1 MVNRTTAFAL
11 TTLVFATFGCN
22 GANTAEP
29 VEDSALC
36 DEPSALPRNAKSA
49 IVEPGFGLTVG
60 LYKRLAK
67 TEKGNI
73 VFSPFGVRSALALSA
88 AGAKGDTATEL
99 AEGLSAKGG
108 ISPKWHKAFGAVQ
121 ASVVCP
127 QGDRSRKI
135 EFANGLFLQDGV
147 DVKESFTATLEKNYF
162 NQPHEADFRDGPV
175 DAREVINEWV
185 TDQTQGKISSVVTSK
200 TLDKKTRLVLVSGM
214 SVSDRWSTPFSPKD
228 TRQEAFYV
236 TTKKAKKTAMMHQLE
251 TLPLVQ
257 GEGHQALML
266 PTERERSSLVLFLP
280 NQVSGLKSLENR
292 LSAQMLKDT
301 LKALQN
307 RSSQALVDV
316 TLPKFRLQKFQN
328 LTNVLMALGI
338 QKPFLTGKANFTGI
352 DGGNQKLFVSAAMQ
366 KSVVDVSEG
375 GLEIPQAQ
383 AVDSTRRQA
392 QPERAA
398 TFRADHPFLFA
409 VLDNATGEMLYMG
422 RIVNPSPDGN

>member
-1 MVNRTTAFAL
+1 MAFRTTAIAL
-11 TTLVFATFGCN
+11 TFVAGATFGCT

-29 VEDSALC
+29 VADSDLC
-36 DEPSALPRNAKSA
+36 DEPQALPANARA
-49 IVEPGFGLTVG
+49 QIVEPGLGLSVG
-60 LYKRLAK
+60 LYKRLAR

-88 AGAKGDTATEL
+88 AGAKGDTAAEL
-99 AEGLSAKGG
+99 AEGLAAKGG
-108 ISPKWHKAFGAVQ
+108 TSQKWHKAFGSVQ
-121 ASVVCP
+121 AQVLCP

-147 DVKESFTATLEKNYF
+147 DVKESFTATLESNYF
-162 NQPHEADFRDGPV
+162 NRPHEADFREGPA
-175 DAREVINEWV
+175 DARDEINEWV
-185 TDQTQGKISSVVTSK
+185 TDQTEGRISTVVTNK

-214 SVSDRWSTPFSPKD
+214 TVSDRWSAPFSAKD
-228 TRQEAFYV
+228 TRPEPFHV
-236 TTKKAKKTAMMHQLE
+236 TSSKAKKTAMMHQLE
-251 TLPLVQ
+251 TLPLVK
-257 GEGHQALML
+257 GEGYQALLL
-266 PTERERSSLVLFLP
+266 PTERERSSLLLLLP
-280 NQVSGLKSLENR
+280 NQIAGLKPLEAK
-292 LSAQMLKDT
+292 LSAEMLKDT
-301 LKALQN
+301 LKQLKS
-307 RSSQALVDV
+307 RSAQALVDV

-375 GLEIPQAQ
+375 GLETPPEG
-383 AVDSTRRQA
+383 VDVTRRQA

-398 TFRADHPFLFA
+398 TFKADHPFVFA

-422 RIVNPSPDGN
+422 RVVNPSPDGN